1 MIKTVSMVLVAGT
14 LCACGSTEVVT
25 PPTVNV
31 SIGQQLIDLKN
42 ARDSNAISQKEW
54 EQQKARLIQSVK

>member
-1 MIKTVSMVLVAGT
+1 MIKTLSIVLMAGA
-14 LCACGSTEVVT
+14 LSACGSTEVVA
-25 PPTVNV
+25 PTMNV

-54 EQQKARLIQSVK
+54 EQQKERLISSVR